1 MVRSLADRTF
11 QPRSKLQRCYLGLGW
26 TGGGK
31 WNDSPGADVDASCL
45 AFTDQARAT
54 QVAKETIFYMNLKNQ
69 AKTIAH
75 TGDVITP
82 EQNWD
87 GGDMEKIYVWLTK
100 LDPGIDTLVFTVNVF
115 TEGVDFADLTE
126 AYVRIVNADT
136 EQEFGRLR
144 LAGGGLKGN
153 AVIFAKLYRGKPNEP
168 WQLLAIGKPET
179 LPGMSSAQ
187 EMVPHIHQSGMSKD
201 TIE

>member
-1 MVRSLADRTF
+1 MFHSVSASFVIVVR
-11 QPRSKLQRCYLGLGW
+11 Y
-26 TGGGK
+26 
-31 WNDSPGADVDASCL
+31 
-45 AFTDQARAT
+45 
-54 QVAKETIFYMNLKNQ
+54 
-69 AKTIAH
+69 
-75 TGDVITP
+75 
-82 EQNWD
+82 
-87 GGDMEKIYVWLTK
+87 
-100 LDPGIDTLVFTVNVF
+100 LVFTVNVF

-187 EMVPHIHQSGMSKD
+187 EMVPHIMPPPPSGRPVLRGCGCCCCYCLLR
-201 TIE
+201 